1 MSMVYVWYVLCTLAA
16 WFIGLFLDV
25 NLNWSPVGLL
35 CLRVIFPI
43 LVTGIWILKE
53 IRNGKE
59 G

>member
-1 MSMVYVWYVLCTLAA
+1 MVYVWYVLCTLAA

-25 NLNWSPVGLL
+25 NLNWQPVGIL
-35 CLRVIFPI
+35 CLRVLFPI
-43 LVTGIWILKE
+43 IVTGIWILKE

>member
-1 MSMVYVWYVLCTLAA
+1 MVYVWYVLCALAA

-25 NLNWSPVGLL
+25 NLNWSPVGLP

-43 LVTGIWILKE
+43 LVTGIWILQE

>member
-1 MSMVYVWYVLCTLAA
+1 MDYVWYVLCALAA
-16 WFIGLFLDV
+16 WWIGVLLDV
-25 NLNWSPVGLL
+25 NLNNWHPVGFL

-43 LVTGIWILKE
+43 IVTGIWILKE